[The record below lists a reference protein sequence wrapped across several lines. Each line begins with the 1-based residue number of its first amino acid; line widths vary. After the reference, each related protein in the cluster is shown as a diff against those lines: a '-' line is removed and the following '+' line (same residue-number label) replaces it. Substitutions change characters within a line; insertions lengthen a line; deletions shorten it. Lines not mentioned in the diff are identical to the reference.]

1 MNEMDRLTGIAR
13 QVNIPFDPST
23 TAGKI
28 ALIIR
33 GEKAG
38 EALADLCYVTAM
50 LIKTVPV
57 EGREEIF
64 VHAQHLIRRFVLAGL
79 DQEDE

>member
-1 MNEMDRLTGIAR
+1 MNEIDRLTGIAR

-28 ALIIR
+28 LRILE

-38 EALADLCYVTAM
+38 EALADLCYVTAT
-50 LIKTVPV
+50 LIKTVPI
-57 EGREEIF
+57 EGRDEVF
-64 VHAQHLIRRFVLAGL
+64 VHTQHLIRRFVLADL

>member
-1 MNEMDRLTGIAR
+1 MNEIDRLIGIAR
-13 QVNIPFDPST
+13 NVNIPFDPST
-23 TAGKI
+23 TAGRI

-38 EALADLCYVTAM
+38 EALADLCYVTAT
-50 LIKTVPV
+50 LIKTVPIQERDEV
-57 EGREEIF
+57 F
-64 VHAQHLIRRFVLAGL
+64 VHAQHLIRRFILAD